1 MLKSEQNEPTLY
13 EAFIVNRK
21 SIEKQI
27 ADQNIVITGILGV
40 LVVGG
45 IILLCVLI
53 L

>member
-1 MLKSEQNEPTLY
+1 MLKSEQDEPTLY

-21 SIEKQI
+21 NIEKQI

-40 LVVGG
+40 LVIGG
-45 IILLCVLI
+45 IILLCVII